1 MKILKAMVGSA
12 DEGSLYQIDVIGHAK
27 KLWLVPQWYDVPA
40 QGVSK
45 PARIIRMD
53 TLPHQKSAPNSPYGD
68 YILNVPIPTV
78 LLNLPTPKQSVPG
91 FEVQEMPEI
100 SLPMKDRTAN

>member
-1 MKILKAMVGSA
+1 MKILKALVGSA
-12 DEGSLYQIDVIGHAK
+12 DSGLIFQIDVIEHDQ
-27 KLWLVPQWYDVPA
+27 KLWLVPQWLDSPA
-40 QGVSK
+40 EGVSR

-53 TLPHQKSAPNSPYGD
+53 ILRHQKNAPNSPYGD

-78 LLNLPTPKQSVPG
+78 LLKLATPKQPVYG

-100 SLPMKDRTAN
+100 SFPMRDRTLN

>member
-12 DEGSLYQIDVIGHAK
+12 DHGSLYKVDVIEHDQ
-27 KLWLVPQWYDVPA
+27 KLWLVPQWLDSPA
-40 QGVSK
+40 EGVSR

-53 TLPHQKSAPNSPYGD
+53 TLRHQKNAPNSPYGD
-68 YILNVPIPTV
+68 YVLNVPIPTA
-78 LLNLPTPKQSVPG
+78 LLNLETPKQPIDG

-100 SLPMKDRTAN
+100 TFPLKDRSLN

>member
-12 DEGSLYQIDVIGHAK
+12 DSGEIFQIDVIEHDN

-53 TLPHQKSAPNSPYGD
+53 TLRHQKIAPGGLHGD
-68 YILNVPIPTV
+68 YILNVPIPTA
-78 LLNLPTPKQSVPG
+78 LLNLPTPKQPVPG

-100 SLPMKDRTAN
+100 IFPMKDKTKN

>member
-12 DEGSLYQIDVIGHAK
+12 DSGELFQVDVIEHDR
-27 KLWLVPQWYDVPA
+27 KLWLVPHWLDVPA

-53 TLPHQKSAPNSPYGD
+53 ILPHQKNPPNSPYGD
-68 YILNVPIPTV
+68 YVLNVPIPKA
-78 LLNLPTPKQSVPG
+78 LLNPQTPKRTIAG
-91 FEVQEMPEI
+91 FEVQELPEI
-100 SLPMKDRTAN
+100 TLPLKDRTAN

>member
-1 MKILKAMVGSA
+1 MAGS
-12 DEGSLYQIDVIGHAK
+12 DDGSIYQIDVIEHDN

-53 TLPHQKSAPNSPYGD
+53 TLPHQKPSGPHRE
-68 YILNVPIPTV
+68 YILNVPIPTA
-78 LLNLPTPKQSVPG
+78 LLNLPTPKQPVPG
-91 FEVQEMPEI
+91 FEIQEMPEI
-100 SLPMKDRTAN
+100 TMPLKDKTKN

>member
-1 MKILKAMVGSA
+1 MKILKAMVGSS
-12 DEGSLYQIDVIGHAK
+12 DSGKLFKVDVIEHDK

-53 TLPHQKSAPNSPYGD
+53 TLPHQKNAPNSPYGD
-68 YILNVPIPTV
+68 YILNAPIPTA
-78 LLNLPTPKQSVPG
+78 LLNLPTPRPPIPG

-100 SLPMKDRTAN
+100 SFPMTDKTKN